1 MTDQGTPNID
11 PRFDPAFQRGFD
23 GSVTVTRRR
32 AAPGTPSVT
41 PAQDRSAQQAP
52 VQRPNLPARPPVS
65 PPEVAA
71 AVETEPEADVVEEE
85 VVVTRGANPFVIAL
99 WVIAAVLVAV
109 GAWGIEW
116 ARAAFLTESLTTNV
130 DYVLVEIVRVAAPAS
145 IGLGVATAIGL
156 LFLSAVRWQRKRS

>member
-1 MTDQGTPNID
+1 MTDQGPPNID

-23 GSVTVTRRR
+23 GDVTVTRRR
-32 AAPGTPSVT
+32 ATPGAPSVT
-41 PAQDRSAQQAP
+41 PAQDRSAQEP

-65 PPEVAA
+65 PAEAPA
-71 AVETEPEADVVEEE
+71 AVETEPEAGLIAEDAA
-85 VVVTRGANPFVIAL
+85 VTRGANPFVIAL

-109 GAWGIEW
+109 GAWGIQW

-145 IGLGVATAIGL
+145 IGLGAATAIGL